1 MAIITFSLSHYTL
14 CILIYVWGQFTIIT
28 SCKPLESRQ
37 IKLFKKHK
45 GLSDLMT
52 GENRHL
58 ILISVGLMFTESYYI
73 YVGKTRKT
81 FFNFCSSIITHFSDI
96 SEKAKK
102 KKRKEKLPSSRE
114 TLWALSTSVSL
125 RAELKLP
132 PTVSHKINY
141 DNAFLYP
148 FVIVMN
154 GCLSGGKN
162 TQNTEGDRET
172 HFSLSL
178 CLCGCNRG
186 IVRRS

>member
-102 KKRKEKLPSSRE
+102 KRKEKKSCPVAERHFE
-114 TLWALSTSVSL
+114 HWAPLSVS
-125 RAELKLP
+125 EQSWSCHP
-132 PTVSHKINY
+132 QSHTRLIMIMH
-141 DNAFLYP
+141 FFTP
-148 FVIVMN
+148 
-154 GCLSGGKN
+154 LS
-162 TQNTEGDRET
+162 
-172 HFSLSL
+172 S
-178 CLCGCNRG
+178 
-186 IVRRS
+186 